1 MNKPLSAVI
10 LRVYQLHIIENFGK
24 MKNKRI
30 LPYAIGFLVIVIVLL
45 VVGRKMGW
53 FGKEFSLSVAT
64 ETVNKTTLTEFIT
77 ANGKIQPETQVKI
90 SPDVSGEVIELYV
103 EEGDEIQAGKL
114 LCVIKP
120 EIYVSALNRA
130 EATLNS
136 SKARQAQ
143 AEAQQI
149 ERELAF
155 KRAKQLFDKNT
166 IPVSEFETAQA
177 AYRVAQAEVKAAQ
190 YSVKS
195 AEASVSE
202 AREQLTK
209 TKIYAPISGTISAL
223 NIEKGERV
231 VGTSM
236 MIGTEMMVVADLN
249 RMEVQVDVNEND
261 IVKVSKFDTA
271 LVEVDAYLN
280 RKFKGIV
287 TEIANSASTIG
298 TTADQVTNF
307 EVKVLLLKESYK
319 DLIDSV
325 SGNLYP
331 FRPGMSAAVD
341 ILTESRENILTV
353 PISAVTTRVKKKGG
367 GTEEVSDVAVKA
379 DEENET
385 SSSDS
390 EKVTEKE
397 EKQEVVFVLN
407 GNRVKKTEVKTGI
420 QDNTN
425 IQIIEGLQEGDEIV
439 VAPFNAI
446 NKTLKDSMLVKKVSE
461 EDLFKVK

>member
-1 MNKPLSAVI
+1 
-10 LRVYQLHIIENFGK
+10 
-24 MKNKRI
+24 MKNKKI
-30 LPYAIGFLVIVIVLL
+30 LPYAIGLLVVVIVLL
-45 VVGRKMGW
+45 VVGKKMGW
-53 FGKEFSLSVAT
+53 FGKEFSVSVAT
-64 ETVNKTTLTEFIT
+64 ESVKKITITEFVT
-77 ANGKIQPETQVKI
+77 ANGKIQPEIQVKI

-103 EEGDEIQAGKL
+103 EEGDEVQAGKL

-120 EIYVSALNRA
+120 EIYISALNRA

-136 SKARQAQ
+136 SKARLAQ

-155 KRAKQLFDKNT
+155 KRAKQLYDKNT

-177 AYRVAQAEVKAAQ
+177 AYQVAQAEVKAAQ
-190 YSVKS
+190 FSVKS

-249 RMEVQVDVNEND
+249 RMEVSVDVNEND
-261 IVKVSKFDTA
+261 IVKVAKFDTA

-287 TEIANSASTIG
+287 TEIANSASTVG
-298 TTADQVTNF
+298 ATADQVTNF
-307 EVKVLLLKESYK
+307 EVKVLLLSNSYA
-319 DLIDSV
+319 DLIDSL
-325 SGNLYP
+325 GRNYYP

-341 ILTESRENILTV
+341 ILTESRENVLTV
-353 PISAVTTRVKKKGG
+353 PISAVTTRVKMKDG
-367 GTEEVSDVAVKA
+367 GTKEVSDT
-379 DEENET
+379 DESGEMENVT
-385 SSSDS
+385 ASSGN

-397 EKQEVVFVLN
+397 EKQEVVFVFD
-407 GNRVKKTEVKTGI
+407 GSRVKKTEVKTGI

-425 IQIIEGLQEGDEIV
+425 IEILEGLNEGEEV
-439 VAPFNAI
+439 VTAPFNAI
-446 NKTLKDSMLVKKVSE
+446 NKILKDSMLVKKVTE
-461 EDLFKVK
+461 EELFKVKSK